1 VEGVKRRQSGWSP
14 NTLACIYM
22 TVGTLGYV
30 VNDGLIRVATEDGLD
45 VYQALF
51 LRSIAL
57 TAVFAFFSTRRRE
70 FSGVDFRQ
78 RPLVVRVGA
87 ELVGAALFFAAL
99 VNIEFANAQT
109 ILMLVPFAVT
119 AAAALFLGERVSR
132 AQYVVVVLGFV
143 GVLVV
148 VRPATDAFSW
158 WSVMVVGGAAAL
170 VVREFATRQVSEAIP
185 AGAIATITA
194 AALAALTGVLSIFT
208 GWGDVT
214 ADALFVLALATSFLF
229 VGYLGTI
236 QTVRVGDL
244 SVSSP
249 FRYTAVLGAVVVG
262 QLFFD
267 ETPDIL
273 TGIGCLV
280 IVISGVAAIQ
290 LERRAEVGR

>member
-1 VEGVKRRQSGWSP
+1 MKRRQSGWSP

-267 ETPDIL
+267 ETPDII

>member
-1 VEGVKRRQSGWSP
+1 MEGVKRRQSGWSP